1 MEEIIRDA
9 QPEDVSRI
17 VEMGRRFLMDGPYK
31 DKLADNSNA
40 AAAYAAGIL
49 ANQNGHILVA
59 EKDGSLIGVIAFVV
73 DHHPMSGESI
83 AAERI
88 WYVEPEHRPGGIAMH
103 LMWEA
108 EKLAIYLW
116 ENYIEPYDHEQ
127 IFFIGIGNAF
137 HGVVKL
143 LTEKGLYLNHQLS
156 VALTGFLQKTYT
168 SA

>member
-1 MEEIIRDA
+1 MGVL
-9 QPEDVSRI
+9 DVNI
-17 VEMGRRFLMDGPYK
+17 
-31 DKLADNSNA
+31 
-40 AAAYAAGIL
+40 
-49 ANQNGHILVA
+49 
-59 EKDGSLIGVIAFVV
+59 
-73 DHHPMSGESI
+73 
-83 AAERI
+83 
-88 WYVEPEHRPGGIAMH
+88 PEHITMPDELPSRFDSNPEQARR
-103 LMWEA
+103 EA
-108 EKLAIYLW
+108 EKLATYLW